1 MDRLDS
7 MRIFV
12 AVAEAGG
19 FAPAARRLALSPPA
33 VTRAVAAVEERI
45 GARLLHRTTRVVRL
59 TEAGTRFLEDC
70 RRILAEVEEA
80 EAAAAG
86 LHAEPRGPVA
96 VTAPILFGRLHV
108 APVLFDVAG
117 RYPQLV
123 VRSLFIDRIVHLAE
137 EGYDVAVRIAEL
149 PDSGLSAV
157 RVGSVRRIVCASP
170 AYLAARGTPRSP
182 AELAEHEAIP
192 FFQGS
197 TLQDWTF
204 HHGGRTVAVSRTGAV
219 SRTETIRPRAR
230 LIVNQADVAVAAAV
244 AGRGVTRVMSY
255 QAAAAIRAG
264 ELVVLMEEFEP
275 PPIPIQVVHQEGR
288 RASARVRAL
297 VDVLAEG
304 LHADPALRG

>member
-19 FAPAARRLALSPPA
+19 FAPAARRLVLSPPA

-45 GARLLHRTTRVVRL
+45 GARLLHRTTRIVRL

-96 VTAPILFGRLHV
+96 VTAPVLFGRLHV

-117 RYPQLV
+117 RYPGLV
-123 VRSLFIDRIVHLAE
+123 VRSFFIDRIVHLAE

-157 RVGSVRRIVCASP
+157 RVGSVRRIVCAAP
-170 AYLAARGTPRSP
+170 AYLAAYGTPRSP

-192 FFQGS
+192 FSQGS
-197 TLQDWTF
+197 ATRDWVF
-204 HHGGRTVAVSRTGAV
+204 HRGDLTGSVGQTGAV
-219 SRTETIRPRAR
+219 GRTETITPRAR

-244 AGRGVTRVMSY
+244 AGHGLTRVMSY

-275 PPIPIQVVHQEGR
+275 PPIPIHVVHQEGR

-297 VDVLAEG
+297 VDFLAEG
-304 LHADPALRG
+304 LRADPTLRS

>member
-7 MRIFV
+7 MRIFI

-33 VTRAVAAVEERI
+33 VTRAIAAVEERI

-70 RRILAEVEEA
+70 RRILAEVDEA

-96 VTAPILFGRLHV
+96 VTAPVLFGRLHV
-108 APVLFDVAG
+108 APVLFRVAD
-117 RYPQLV
+117 RYPRLV
-123 VRSLFIDRIVHLAE
+123 VRSFFIDRIVHLAE

-157 RVGSVRRIVCASP
+157 RVGTVRRIVCAAP
-170 AYLAARGTPRSP
+170 AYLAAHGTPRSP
-182 AELAEHEAIP
+182 ADLAEHEAIP
-192 FFQGS
+192 FIRGPS
-197 TLQDWTF
+197 TRDWVF
-204 HHGGRTVAVSRTGAV
+204 HQGGRT
-219 SRTETIRPRAR
+219 ETAEPRVR

-244 AGRGVTRVMSY
+244 AGHGLTRVLSY
-255 QAAAAIRAG
+255 QAAAEIRAG
-264 ELVVLMEEFEP
+264 LLQVVLQEFEP

-297 VDVLAEG
+297 VDMLAEG
-304 LHADPALRG
+304 LRADPTLEG

>member
-1 MDRLDS
+1 MDRLDR

-33 VTRAVAAVEERI
+33 VTRAVAAMEERI
-45 GARLLHRTTRVVRL
+45 GARLLHRTTRIVRL

-96 VTAPILFGRLHV
+96 VTAPVLFGRLHV
-108 APVLFDVAG
+108 APVLFEVAG
-117 RYPQLV
+117 RYPGLV
-123 VRSLFIDRIVHLAE
+123 VRSFFIDRIVHLAE
-137 EGYDVAVRIAEL
+137 EGYDIAVRIAEL
-149 PDSGLSAV
+149 PDSGLSAI
-157 RVGSVRRIVCASP
+157 RVGSVRRVVCASP
-170 AYLAARGTPRSP
+170 AYLAAHGAPRSP

-197 TLQDWTF
+197 TPREWTF
-204 HHGGRTVAVSRTGAV
+204 HHGGGRTGAV
-219 SRTETIRPRAR
+219 SRTETITPRAR
-230 LIVNQADVAVAAAV
+230 LIVNHADVAVAAAV
-244 AGRGVTRVMSY
+244 AGRGLTRVMSY
-255 QAAAAIRAG
+255 QAAAAIRTG

-275 PPIPIQVVHQEGR
+275 PPIPIHVVHQEGR

-297 VDVLAEG
+297 VDFLVEG
-304 LHADPALRG
+304 LRADPALGT

>member
-33 VTRAVAAVEERI
+33 VTRAIAAVEERI

-96 VTAPILFGRLHV
+96 VTAPVLFGRLHV
-108 APVLFDVAG
+108 APVLFRVAG
-117 RYPQLV
+117 RYPRLV
-123 VRSLFIDRIVHLAE
+123 VRSFFIDRIVHLAE

-157 RVGSVRRIVCASP
+157 RVGTVRRIVCASP
-170 AYLAARGTPRSP
+170 AYLAAHGTPRSP
-182 AELAEHEAIP
+182 ADLAEHEAIP
-192 FFQGS
+192 FIRGPS
-197 TLQDWTF
+197 TRDWMF
-204 HHGGRTVAVSRTGAV
+204 HQGGRTETAEPRT
-219 SRTETIRPRAR
+219 R
-230 LIVNQADVAVAAAV
+230 LIVNHADVAVAAAV
-244 AGRGVTRVMSY
+244 AGHGLTRVLSY
-255 QAAAAIRAG
+255 QAAAEIRAG
-264 ELVVLMEEFEP
+264 LLQVVLQDYEP

-297 VDVLAEG
+297 VDMLAEG
-304 LHADPALRG
+304 LRADPTLR

>member
-1 MDRLDS
+1 MNRLDS

-45 GARLLHRTTRVVRL
+45 GARLLHRTTRIVRL

-70 RRILAEVEEA
+70 RRILAEIEEA

-96 VTAPILFGRLHV
+96 VTAPVLFGRLHV

-117 RYPQLV
+117 RYPGLV
-123 VRSLFIDRIVHLAE
+123 VRSFFIDRIVHLAE

-149 PDSGLSAV
+149 PDSGLSAI
-157 RVGSVRRIVCASP
+157 RVGSVRRVVCAAP
-170 AYLAARGTPRSP
+170 AYLEAHGTPRSP

-197 TLQDWTF
+197 TMRDWTF
-204 HHGGRTVAVSRTGAV
+204 HRGD
-219 SRTETIRPRAR
+219 RTETITPRSR

-244 AGRGVTRVMSY
+244 AGRGLTRVMSY

-275 PPIPIQVVHQEGR
+275 PPIPIHVVHQEGR

-297 VDVLAEG
+297 VDFLADG
-304 LHADPALRG
+304 LRADPTLRG

>member
-12 AVAEAGG
+12 TVAEAGG

-117 RYPQLV
+117 RYPRLV

-157 RVGSVRRIVCASP
+157 RVGTVRRIVCASP

-204 HHGGRTVAVSRTGAV
+204 HHAGRTGAV

-304 LHADPALRG
+304 LRADPALRS

>member
-1 MDRLDS
+1 
-7 MRIFV
+7 
-12 AVAEAGG
+12 
-19 FAPAARRLALSPPA
+19 

-70 RRILAEVEEA
+70 RRILAEIEEA

-86 LHAEPRGPVA
+86 LHAEPRGLVA
-96 VTAPILFGRLHV
+96 VTAPVLFGRLHV
-108 APVLFDVAG
+108 APVLFEVAS

-123 VRSLFIDRIVHLAE
+123 VRSFFIDRIVHLAE

-149 PDSGLSAV
+149 PDSGLSAI
-157 RVGSVRRIVCASP
+157 RVGTVRRIVCASP
-170 AYLAARGTPRSP
+170 AYLAAHGTPRHP
-182 AELAEHEAIP
+182 ADLAEHEAIP
-192 FFQGS
+192 FSRGPS
-197 TLQDWTF
+197 TRDWLF
-204 HHGGRTVAVSRTGAV
+204 HRDGQV
-219 SRTETIRPRAR
+219 ETAEPRAR

-244 AGRGVTRVMSY
+244 AGRGLTRVLSY
-255 QAAAAIRAG
+255 QAAAEIRAG
-264 ELVVLMEEFEP
+264 LLQVVLEAFEP

-304 LHADPALRG
+304 LRADPRLHDPIRSA

>member
-45 GARLLHRTTRVVRL
+45 GARLLHRTTRIVRL

-70 RRILAEVEEA
+70 RRILAEIEEA

-86 LHAEPRGPVA
+86 LHAEPRGPVG
-96 VTAPILFGRLHV
+96 VTAPVLFGRLHV
-108 APVLFDVAG
+108 APVLFEVAG
-117 RYPQLV
+117 RYPGLV
-123 VRSLFIDRIVHLAE
+123 VRSFFIDRIVHLAE

-157 RVGSVRRIVCASP
+157 RVGSVRRVVCASP
-170 AYLAARGTPRSP
+170 AYLAAHGAPRSP
-182 AELAEHEAIP
+182 AELAEHETIP

-197 TLQDWTF
+197 TPREWTF
-204 HHGGRTVAVSRTGAV
+204 HHGGGRTGAV
-219 SRTETIRPRAR
+219 SRTETITPRAR
-230 LIVNQADVAVAAAV
+230 LIVNHADVAVAAAV

-275 PPIPIQVVHQEGR
+275 PPIPIHVVHQEGR

-297 VDVLAEG
+297 VDFLAEG
-304 LHADPALRG
+304 LRADPALRG

>member
-59 TEAGTRFLEDC
+59 TEAGTLFLEDC
-70 RRILAEVEEA
+70 RRILAELEEA

-96 VTAPILFGRLHV
+96 VTAPVLFGRLHV
-108 APVLFDVAG
+108 APVLFAVAG
-117 RYPQLV
+117 RYPGLV
-123 VRSLFIDRIVHLAE
+123 VRSFFIDRIVHLAE

-157 RVGSVRRIVCASP
+157 RVGSVRRIVCAAP
-170 AYLAARGTPRSP
+170 AYLAAHGTPRSP

-192 FFQGS
+192 FSQGS
-197 TLQDWTF
+197 ATRDWVF
-204 HHGGRTVAVSRTGAV
+204 HRGDPTGAV
-219 SRTETIRPRAR
+219 GQTETITPRAR

-244 AGRGVTRVMSY
+244 AGHGLTRVMSY

-264 ELVVLMEEFEP
+264 DLVVLMEEFEP
-275 PPIPIQVVHQEGR
+275 PPIPIHVVHQEGR

-297 VDVLAEG
+297 VDFLAEG
-304 LHADPALRG
+304 LRADPTLRS

>member
-108 APVLFDVAG
+108 APVLFAVAD

-123 VRSLFIDRIVHLAE
+123 VRSFFIDRIVHLAE

-157 RVGSVRRIVCASP
+157 RVGTVRRIVCASP
-170 AYLAARGTPRSP
+170 AYLAAHGTPRTP

-192 FFQGS
+192 FIRGPA
-197 TLQDWTF
+197 TRDWLF
-204 HHGGRTVAVSRTGAV
+204 HQGGRTEAAEPRT
-219 SRTETIRPRAR
+219 R

-244 AGRGVTRVMSY
+244 AGHGLTRVLSY
-255 QAAAAIRAG
+255 QAAAEIRAG
-264 ELVVLMEEFEP
+264 LLQVVLEEYEP

-304 LHADPALRG
+304 LRADPTLRG

>member
-70 RRILAEVEEA
+70 RRILAEVDEA

-96 VTAPILFGRLHV
+96 VTAPVLFGRLHV
-108 APVLFDVAG
+108 APVLFEVAG
-117 RYPQLV
+117 RYPGLV
-123 VRSLFIDRIVHLAE
+123 VRSFFIDRIVHLAE

-157 RVGSVRRIVCASP
+157 RVGTVRRVVCASP
-170 AYLAARGTPRSP
+170 AYLAAHGTPRSP
-182 AELAEHEAIP
+182 AELAQHEAIP
-192 FFQGS
+192 FSRGPS
-197 TLQDWTF
+197 TRDWVF
-204 HHGGRTVAVSRTGAV
+204 HQAG
-219 SRTETIRPRAR
+219 RTETAEPRTR

-244 AGRGVTRVMSY
+244 AGHGLTRVLSY
-255 QAAAAIRAG
+255 QAAAEIRAG
-264 ELVVLMEEFEP
+264 RLQLVLEEFEP

-297 VDVLAEG
+297 VDFLAEG
-304 LHADPALRG
+304 LRADPTLRG

>member
-96 VTAPILFGRLHV
+96 VTAPVLFGRLHV
-108 APVLFDVAG
+108 APVLFRVAG
-117 RYPQLV
+117 RYPRLV
-123 VRSLFIDRIVHLAE
+123 VRSFFIDRIVHLAE

-157 RVGSVRRIVCASP
+157 RVGTVRRIVCASP
-170 AYLAARGTPRSP
+170 AYLAAHGTPRSP
-182 AELAEHEAIP
+182 ADLAEHEAIP
-192 FFQGS
+192 FIRGPS
-197 TLQDWTF
+197 TRDWLF
-204 HHGGRTVAVSRTGAV
+204 HYG
-219 SRTETIRPRAR
+219 SRTETAEPRTR
-230 LIVNQADVAVAAAV
+230 LIVNHADVAVAAAV
-244 AGRGVTRVMSY
+244 AGHGLTRVLSY
-255 QAAAAIRAG
+255 QAAAEIRAG
-264 ELVVLMEEFEP
+264 LLQVVLQDYEP

-297 VDVLAEG
+297 VDMLAEG
-304 LHADPALRG
+304 LRADPTLRG

>member
-7 MRIFV
+7 MRIFI

-33 VTRAVAAVEERI
+33 VTRAIAAVEERI

-59 TEAGTRFLEDC
+59 TEAGIRFLEDC
-70 RRILAEVEEA
+70 RRILAEVDEA

-96 VTAPILFGRLHV
+96 VTAPVLFGRLHV
-108 APVLFDVAG
+108 APVLFRVAD

-123 VRSLFIDRIVHLAE
+123 VRSFFIDRIVHLAE

-157 RVGSVRRIVCASP
+157 RVGTVRRIVCAAP
-170 AYLAARGTPRSP
+170 AYLAAHGTPHSP

-192 FFQGS
+192 FSRGPS
-197 TLQDWTF
+197 TRDWVF
-204 HHGGRTVAVSRTGAV
+204 HQGGRTETAEPRT
-219 SRTETIRPRAR
+219 R

-244 AGRGVTRVMSY
+244 AGHGLTRVLSY
-255 QAAAAIRAG
+255 QAAAEIRAG
-264 ELVVLMEEFEP
+264 LLQVVLQEFEP

-297 VDVLAEG
+297 VDMLAEG
-304 LHADPALRG
+304 LRADPTLEG